1 MKQNRSP
8 GLGSESKPTAEEPGG
23 EEYPQRDG
31 LSMASDGLDLSG
43 LISHDRN
50 QRLVLAFTFSAA
62 LIAILAVLA
71 QNQTAPMSAVC
82 SSYDSLLIIGI
93 VVGVIGVVL
102 GAFRLF
108 RVMMVVVAIGVILAA
123 IAIGNLSGLGC
134 TIL

>member
-1 MKQNRSP
+1 M
-8 GLGSESKPTAEEPGG
+8 L
-23 EEYPQRDG
+23 
-31 LSMASDGLDLSG
+31 
-43 LISHDRN
+43 
-50 QRLVLAFTFSAA
+50 A